1 MILIKKKDIFKLILK
16 YKNNGLKIV
25 FTNGCF
31 DLLHTGH
38 LDLLKKASEFGD
50 KLIVG
55 LNSDASVK
63 KLKGNNR
70 PIENESVR
78 SNNLLDK
85 VFVDDVLIFNELTPK
100 KLITQ
105 IIPDVLVKGGDY
117 TLDKVVGGEYVKSYG
132 GEVKALE
139 FLDDCS
145 TSAIVEKMKKVN
157 S

>member
-1 MILIKKKDIFKLILK
+1 MIFIKKEHISELILK

-38 LDLLKKASEFGD
+38 LDLLKKASELGD

-55 LNSDASVK
+55 LNSDSSVK

-85 VFVDDVLIFNELTPK
+85 VFVDDVIIFNELTPK
-100 KLITQ
+100 KLIAQ

-117 TLDKVVGGEYVKSYG
+117 KKKDIVGYSEVTKGGGIVKIIPLTPGFSTTLIINKS
-132 GEVKALE
+132 
-139 FLDDCS
+139 
-145 TSAIVEKMKKVN
+145 IR
-157 S
+157 

>member
-1 MILIKKKDIFKLILK
+1 MSLIKKENIYELISK

-55 LNSDASVK
+55 LNSDSSVK
-63 KLKGNNR
+63 KLKGNSR
-70 PIENESVR
+70 PIEDEVFR
-78 SNNLLDK
+78 SKNLLDK
-85 VFVDDVLIFNELTPK
+85 VFVDDVVIFNEPTPK

-117 TLDKVVGGEYVKSYG
+117 KKEDIVGYSEVTKNGGVVKIIPLTPGFSTTAIINKSHR
-132 GEVKALE
+132 
-139 FLDDCS
+139 
-145 TSAIVEKMKKVN
+145 
-157 S
+157 

>member
-1 MILIKKKDIFKLILK
+1 MIFIKKEDISELILK

-38 LDLLKKASEFGD
+38 LDLLKKASELGD

-55 LNSDASVK
+55 LNSDSSVK

-85 VFVDDVLIFNELTPK
+85 VFVDDVIIFNELTPK
-100 KLITQ
+100 KLIAQ

-117 TLDKVVGGEYVKSYG
+117 KKEDIVGYSEVIKNGGVVKIIPLTPGFSTTAIINKS
-132 GEVKALE
+132 
-139 FLDDCS
+139 
-145 TSAIVEKMKKVN
+145 N
-157 S
+157 R